1 MKKMTMTGKT
11 IEEAVQA
18 GLAHWNVTEDRV
30 EVKVIEEPAK
40 GLFGLFGAKEAVVEL
55 TLVDDPNDAGQKAEA
70 FLEKIFANMGLDIS
84 IDQIENEHALIL
96 NLSGPEL
103 APIIGRRGQTL
114 DALQYL
120 VNIVANR
127 RSDQRRRII
136 LDAENFR
143 ARREKTLQQLAL
155 RLAQR
160 VIKTGTEV
168 MIEPMPASERKI
180 IHAYLQNHP
189 KVKTYSKG
197 EEPYRRVVIILK

>member
-1 MKKMTMTGKT
+1 MNKLTVTGKT
-11 IEEAVQA
+11 VEEAVNSALTQ
-18 GLAHWNVTEDRV
+18 WNVSEDQV
-30 EVKVIEEPAK
+30 EISVIEQPTK
-40 GLFGLFGAKEAVVEL
+40 PLFGLFGGKEAIVEV
-55 TLVDDPNDAGQKAEA
+55 TMIDDPLSKAES
-70 FLEKIFANMGLDIS
+70 FLQDMFVEMALDIT
-84 IDQIENEHALIL
+84 IERLETEHGYTL

-103 APIIGRRGQTL
+103 AVIIGRRGQTL

-127 RSDQRRRII
+127 QSKNRMRIM

-160 VIKTGTEV
+160 VIKTGKEV

-189 KVKTYSKG
+189 KVETYSKG
-197 EEPYRRVVIILK
+197 EEPYRRIVIILK

>member
-1 MKKMTMTGKT
+1 MKKLTMTGKT
-11 IEEAVQA
+11 IEDAVNSALEQ
-18 GLAHWNVTEDRV
+18 WNVTEDRV
-30 EVKVIEEPAK
+30 KVSIIEEPAK
-40 GLFGLFGAKEAVVEL
+40 ALFGLFGGKEAVVEV
-55 TLVDDPNDAGQKAEA
+55 TLIDDPLTKAEA
-70 FLEKIFANMGLDIS
+70 FLNDVFVKMGLDIT
-84 IDQIENEHALIL
+84 IDQIETEHGYTL

-103 APIIGRRGQTL
+103 AVIIGRRGQTL

-120 VNIVANR
+120 VNIIANR
-127 RSDQRRRII
+127 QSKHRIRMM

-143 ARREKTLQQLAL
+143 ERREKTLQQLAL

-160 VIKTGTEV
+160 VIKTGREV

>member
-1 MKKMTMTGKT
+1 MTGKT
-11 IEEAVQA
+11 IEDAVNSALEQ
-18 GLAHWNVTEDRV
+18 WNVTEDRV
-30 EVKVIEEPAK
+30 KVSIIEEPAK
-40 GLFGLFGAKEAVVEL
+40 ALFGLFGGKEAVVEV
-55 TLVDDPNDAGQKAEA
+55 TLIDDPLTKAEA
-70 FLEKIFANMGLDIS
+70 FLNDVFVKMGLDIT
-84 IDQIENEHALIL
+84 IDQIETEHGYTL

-103 APIIGRRGQTL
+103 AVIIGRRGQTL

-120 VNIVANR
+120 VNIIANR
-127 RSDQRRRII
+127 QSKHRIRMM

-143 ARREKTLQQLAL
+143 ERREKTLQQLAL

-160 VIKTGTEV
+160 VIKTGREV